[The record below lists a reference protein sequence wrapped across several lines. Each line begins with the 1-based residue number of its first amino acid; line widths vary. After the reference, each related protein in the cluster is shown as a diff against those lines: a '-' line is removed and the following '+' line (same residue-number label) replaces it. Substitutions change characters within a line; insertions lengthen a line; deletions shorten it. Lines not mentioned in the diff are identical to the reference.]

1 MYYCNAHFDNIT
13 CDTSNE
19 LDFYNNTMDTIDT
32 NIIINENLLYKTNK
46 YNKLCE
52 IKYDLLKYINN
63 ETKELDSLLTI
74 ETEADMDIRNN
85 ILCHINENTSSSSI
99 NENVSSID
107 ENVSSID
114 ENVSSIKENTSSIDK
129 QELSIEKS
137 ISPILKEMIT
147 TINKFKQEFTIK
159 QDNLLNIEKKFIK
172 EIKKNRHDVN
182 VINELINKTGDLTMS
197 YIEEGSDE
205 DILIDKMIEL
215 SKTIKDNS
223 KIYSIKDKYVKA
235 RIDMVEYIEVTKYL
249 NNFNT
254 GNTCSICLSN
264 KVDKYYVPCGH
275 TCCKKCAERSLSLSN
290 SFATHSYNKCE
301 FCRTT
306 IEEYNNL
313 YYN

>member
-85 ILCHINENTSSSSI
+85 ILCHINENTSSI
-99 NENVSSID
+99 K

>member
-32 NIIINENLLYKTNK
+32 NIIINENLLYKTAK

-85 ILCHINENTSSSSI
+85 ILNHIN
-99 NENVSSID
+99 
-107 ENVSSID
+107 
-114 ENVSSIKENTSSIDK
+114 ENVSSIKENVSSIKENASSIKETASSIKETVSSIDK
-129 QELSIEKS
+129 QELSMEKS

-215 SKTIKDNS
+215 SNTIKDNS

-235 RIDMVEYIEVTKYL
+235 R
-249 NNFNT
+249 
-254 GNTCSICLSN
+254 
-264 KVDKYYVPCGH
+264 
-275 TCCKKCAERSLSLSN
+275 
-290 SFATHSYNKCE
+290 
-301 FCRTT
+301 
-306 IEEYNNL
+306 
-313 YYN
+313 

>member
-1 MYYCNAHFDNIT
+1 
-13 CDTSNE
+13 
-19 LDFYNNTMDTIDT
+19 
-32 NIIINENLLYKTNK
+32 
-46 YNKLCE
+46 
-52 IKYDLLKYINN
+52 
-63 ETKELDSLLTI
+63 
-74 ETEADMDIRNN
+74 MDIRNN

-99 NENVSSID
+99 KENVSSID
-107 ENVSSID
+107 ENVSSI
-114 ENVSSIKENTSSIDK
+114 
-129 QELSIEKS
+129 
-137 ISPILKEMIT
+137 KEMIT

>member
-99 NENVSSID
+99 K

-114 ENVSSIKENTSSIDK
+114 ENVSSIKGNTSSIDK

>member
-1 MYYCNAHFDNIT
+1 
-13 CDTSNE
+13 
-19 LDFYNNTMDTIDT
+19 MDTIDT

-99 NENVSSID
+99 K

-114 ENVSSIKENTSSIDK
+114 ENVSSIKGNTSSIDK

>member
-63 ETKELDSLLTI
+63 ETKQLDSLLTI

-85 ILCHINENTSSSSI
+85 ILCHINENTSSSSSS
-99 NENVSSID
+99 SSIK
-107 ENVSSID
+107 ENISSID
-114 ENVSSIKENTSSIDK
+114 ENVSSIKENTSSSIDK

-306 IEEYNNL
+306 IEQYNNL

>member
-32 NIIINENLLYKTNK
+32 NIIINENLLYKTAK

-85 ILCHINENTSSSSI
+85 ILNHINENTSSSI

-107 ENVSSID
+107 ENVSSI
-114 ENVSSIKENTSSIDK
+114 KETVSSIDK
-129 QELSIEKS
+129 QELSMEKS

-172 EIKKNRHDVN
+172 EIKK
-182 VINELINKTGDLTMS
+182 
-197 YIEEGSDE
+197 
-205 DILIDKMIEL
+205 
-215 SKTIKDNS
+215 
-223 KIYSIKDKYVKA
+223 
-235 RIDMVEYIEVTKYL
+235 IDMM
-249 NNFNT
+249 
-254 GNTCSICLSN
+254 
-264 KVDKYYVPCGH
+264 
-275 TCCKKCAERSLSLSN
+275 
-290 SFATHSYNKCE
+290 
-301 FCRTT
+301 
-306 IEEYNNL
+306 
-313 YYN
+313 

>member
-1 MYYCNAHFDNIT
+1 MKMYHH
-13 CDTSNE
+13 
-19 LDFYNNTMDTIDT
+19 
-32 NIIINENLLYKTNK
+32 
-46 YNKLCE
+46 
-52 IKYDLLKYINN
+52 LLKKMYHP
-63 ETKELDSLLTI
+63 L
-74 ETEADMDIRNN
+74 
-85 ILCHINENTSSSSI
+85 
-99 NENVSSID
+99 
-107 ENVSSID
+107 D
-114 ENVSSIKENTSSIDK
+114 ENVSSIKENASSIKETVSSIDK
-129 QELSIEKS
+129 QELSMEKS

-215 SKTIKDNS
+215 SNTIKDNS

-235 RIDMVEYIEVTKYL
+235 RIDMIEYIEVTKYL

>member
-19 LDFYNNTMDTIDT
+19 LNFYNNTMDTIDT
-32 NIIINENLLYKTNK
+32 NIIINENLLYKTAK

-85 ILCHINENTSSSSI
+85 ILNHINENTSSI
-99 NENVSSID
+99 NENTSSIK
-107 ENVSSID
+107 
-114 ENVSSIKENTSSIDK
+114 ENVSSIKENVSSIDK

>member
-32 NIIINENLLYKTNK
+32 NIIINENLLYKTAK

-85 ILCHINENTSSSSI
+85 ILSHINENT
-99 NENVSSID
+99 SSID

-114 ENVSSIKENTSSIDK
+114 ENVSSIKENVSSIDK
-129 QELSIEKS
+129 QELSMEKS

-215 SKTIKDNS
+215 SNTIKDNS

-235 RIDMVEYIEVTKYL
+235 RIDMIEYIEVTKYL

>member
-85 ILCHINENTSSSSI
+85 ILCHINENTSSI
-99 NENVSSID
+99 K

-114 ENVSSIKENTSSIDK
+114 ENVSSIKENTSSSIDK

>member
-99 NENVSSID
+99 K

-114 ENVSSIKENTSSIDK
+114 ENVSSIKENTSSSIDK